1 MNVDRQF
8 PPTSIIS
15 RCSRPRR
22 GIVWLWLSLTAGGAA
37 AAPDWLI
44 ATPDETA
51 RAEAPLSI
59 EIIRPTTSTAWPESF
74 SLRLSGGQATRL
86 IRLTP
91 STEVATATA
100 DGLRRTYRGV
110 LPADISGLTRVEL
123 AAPASNRLALVIT
136 APTPTTVVAASAAAR
151 DVVTAL
157 PSAVAT
163 TASAARAAN
172 PATEG
177 AATASATTD
186 DARASTAALVATDN
200 FVFSPHE
207 PMYFVV
213 GSRGGANARFQLSF
227 KYQVFDPQS
236 HLAQW
241 LPPLG
246 SLYLGYTQT
255 SLWDLAGDSK
265 PFRDTS
271 YRPSFFWQMQPASD
285 GWRPMQVRIGYEH
298 ESNGRDG
305 AESRSIDT
313 LFIRPVWRREFAAG
327 EALSFTPKF
336 YAYLAK
342 PDNRDIQRYRG
353 YVDWALRYGH
363 EDGWLLMAMFRRGT
377 LGKGSAQL
385 DLSMPFRT
393 PVFTRI
399 GGFLNFQLFSG
410 YGEDLLGY
418 NVKSAPQFRI
428 GVSLVR

>member
-1 MNVDRQF
+1 M
-8 PPTSIIS
+8 PPRTPL
-15 RCSRPRR
+15 CFRR
-22 GIVWLWLSLTAGGAA
+22 VLFALFIFRASLAWSAA
-37 AAPDWLI
+37 TAPDWLI

-59 EIIRPTTSTAWPESF
+59 EIVRPTTSTAWPESF
-74 SLRLSGGQATRL
+74 SLRLSSGHATRL

-91 STEVATATA
+91 STEMATATT
-100 DGLRRTYRGV
+100 DGLRRAYRGV

-123 AAPASNRLALVIT
+123 ATPASNRLALVIT
-136 APTPTTVVAASAAAR
+136 APAPTTVAAASAAAR
-151 DVVTAL
+151 DAVAAPI

-163 TASAARAAN
+163 TESAARAAN
-172 PATEG
+172 PATED
-177 AATASATTD
+177 ATASTD

-227 KYQVFDPQS
+227 KYQMFDPQS

-246 SLYLGYTQT
+246 SLYFGYTQT

-271 YRPSFFWQMQPASD
+271 YRPSFFWQMQPAGD
-285 GWRPMQVRIGYEH
+285 GWLPMQVRMGYEH

-305 AESRSIDT
+305 VESRSIDT

-377 LGKGSAQL
+377 MGKGSAQL

-399 GGFLNFQLFSG
+399 GGFLNFQVFSG